1 MNAQHS
7 SGAIGGAARRL
18 EGRVA
23 LITGGTGGIGAAT
36 VRRFVAEGAW
46 VVASGRSSE
55 RGSEI
60 VRELGDHVRFIA
72 ADVTRPEQIDSLID
86 ETVAWRGR
94 LDVLFN
100 NAGETQAPASLL
112 ALEPATLH
120 VEIDTLLTSVVL
132 ATRKAALAMREH
144 GGVILNCSSTAAHR
158 AGSQS
163 AVYSAL
169 KAAVSH
175 FTRCAALELA
185 EQKIRVNAISPG
197 AIVTPMFLKALAVPA
212 GRESE
217 ALDLLREVFGKALP
231 AGRGGGGLPCQRRR
245 QLCHRPGLGRRRRA
259 HRGTVGRAATPAGN
273 DDRRSSQVEARD
285 LTEPDRGHHRLLRPR
300 LALQPGQDCVHP
312 G

>member
-1 MNAQHS
+1 MDT
-7 SGAIGGAARRL
+7 GAPRRL

-23 LITGGTGGIGAAT
+23 LITGGTGGIGAGT

-46 VVASGRSSE
+46 VVASGRSPE
-55 RGSEI
+55 RGNDL
-60 VRELGDHVRFIA
+60 VRQLGDRVRFIA
-72 ADVTRPEQIDSLID
+72 ADLTRPAQIDALVE

-112 ALEPATLH
+112 ALDPAQLRAET
-120 VEIDTLLTSVVL
+120 DTLFTSVVL
-132 ATRKAALAMREH
+132 ATRKAALAMRDH

-185 EQKIRVNAISPG
+185 EHRIRVNAISPG
-197 AIVTPMFLKALAVPA
+197 AIVTPIFLKALAVPA

-217 ALDLLREVFGKALP
+217 VLDLLRQVFAGALP
-231 AGRGGGGLPCQRRR
+231 AGRAGDPADIAAAAAFLASDEGSYVTGQDWIVDGGLTAGLSAAQRR
-245 QLCHRPGLGRRRRA
+245 QQEAMIVA
-259 HRGTVGRAATPAGN
+259 HLKAK
-273 DDRRSSQVEARD
+273 
-285 LTEPDRGHHRLLRPR
+285 LT
-300 LALQPGQDCVHP
+300 A
-312 G
+312 

>member
-1 MNAQHS
+1 MDARTP
-7 SGAIGGAARRL
+7 RRL

-23 LITGGTGGIGAAT
+23 LITGGTGGIGAGT

-46 VVASGRSSE
+46 VVASGRSPE
-55 RGSEI
+55 RGNDL
-60 VRELGDHVRFIA
+60 VRQLGDRVRFIA
-72 ADVTRPEQIDSLID
+72 ADLTRPAQIDALVE

-112 ALEPATLH
+112 ALEPAQLRAET
-120 VEIDTLLTSVVL
+120 DTLFTSVVL
-132 ATRKAALAMREH
+132 ATRKAALAMRDH
-144 GGVILNCSSTAAHR
+144 GGVILNCGSTAAHR

-185 EQKIRVNAISPG
+185 EHRIRVNAISPG
-197 AIVTPMFLKALAVPA
+197 AIVTPIFLKALAVPA

-217 ALDLLREVFGKALP
+217 ALDLLRQVFAGALP
-231 AGRGGGGLPCQRRR
+231 AGRAGDPADIAAAAAFLASDEGSYVTGQDWIVDGGLTAGLSAAQRR
-245 QLCHRPGLGRRRRA
+245 QQEAMIVA
-259 HRGTVGRAATPAGN
+259 HLKAK
-273 DDRRSSQVEARD
+273 
-285 LTEPDRGHHRLLRPR
+285 LT
-300 LALQPGQDCVHP
+300 A
-312 G
+312 

>member
-1 MNAQHS
+1 MNA
-7 SGAIGGAARRL
+7 GRAGEVNAAVPRRL
-18 EGRVA
+18 EARVA

-36 VRRFVAEGAW
+36 VRRFVGEGAW
-46 VVASGRSSE
+46 VVASGRSAD
-55 RGSEI
+55 RGAKL
-60 VRELGDHVRFIA
+60 VRELGDQVRFIA
-72 ADVTRPEQIDSLID
+72 ADVTRAEQIDSLID

-112 ALEPATLH
+112 ALEPATLRT
-120 VEIDTLLTSVVL
+120 EIDTLFSSVVL
-132 ATRKAALAMREH
+132 TTRKAALVMREQ

-185 EQKIRVNAISPG
+185 EHRIRVNAISPG
-197 AIVTPMFLKALAVPA
+197 AIVTPIFLKALAVPE

-217 ALDLLREVFGKALP
+217 ALELLRQVFASALP
-231 AGRGGGGLPCQRRR
+231 AGRAGEPADIAAAATFL
-245 QLCHRPGLGRRRRA
+245 A
-259 HRGTVGRAATPAGN
+259 TRAATSPARTGSSTVASPL
-273 DDRRSSQVEARD
+273 DCRLRSVASRRR
-285 LTEPDRGHHRLLRPR
+285 
-300 LALQPGQDCVHP
+300 
-312 G
+312 

>member
-1 MNAQHS
+1 MNAKQAVGNS
-7 SGAIGGAARRL
+7 DGAPRRL

-23 LITGGTGGIGAAT
+23 LITGGTGGIGAGT

-46 VVASGRSSE
+46 VVASGRSAE
-55 RGSEI
+55 RGAEL

-72 ADVTRPEQIDSLID
+72 ADVTRPEQIDKLID

-100 NAGETQAPASLL
+100 NAGEAQAPASLL
-112 ALEPATLH
+112 ALEPASLGA
-120 VEIDTLLTSVVL
+120 EIDTLFTSVVL
-132 ATRKAALAMREH
+132 ATRKAAQAMSGQ

-163 AVYSAL
+163 AIYSAL

-185 EQKIRVNAISPG
+185 EHRIRVNAISPG
-197 AIVTPMFLKALAVPA
+197 AIVTPIFLKALAVPE

-217 ALDLLREVFGKALP
+217 ALDLLRQVFASALP
-231 AGRGGGGLPCQRRR
+231 AGRAGEPADIAAAAAFLASDDGSYVTGQDWVVDGGLTAGLSAAQRR
-245 QLCHRPGLGRRRRA
+245 Q
-259 HRGTVGRAATPAGN
+259 
-273 DDRRSSQVEARD
+273 QEAMIVNYMKSK
-285 LTEPDRGHHRLLRPR
+285 LT
-300 LALQPGQDCVHP
+300 A
-312 G
+312 

>member
-1 MNAQHS
+1 MNAQQA
-7 SGAIGGAARRL
+7 GEEIGGAARRL

-55 RGSEI
+55 RGAEL
-60 VRELGDHVRFIA
+60 VRSLGERVRFIA
-72 ADVTRPEQIDSLID
+72 ADVTRPEQIDALVD
-86 ETVAWRGR
+86 ATVAWRGR

-100 NAGETQAPASLL
+100 NAGEAQAPASLL
-112 ALEPATLH
+112 ALDPAKLRA
-120 VEIDTLLTSVVL
+120 EIDTLFTSVVL
-132 ATRKAALAMREH
+132 ATRKAALAMREQ

-185 EQKIRVNAISPG
+185 ESRIRVNAISPG
-197 AIVTPMFLKALAVPA
+197 AIVTPIFLKALAVPS

-217 ALDLLREVFGKALP
+217 ALDLLRQVFASALP
-231 AGRGGGGLPCQRRR
+231 AGRAGEPADIAAAAAFLASDEGSYVTGQDWVVDGGLTAGLSAAQRR
-245 QLCHRPGLGRRRRA
+245 QQEA
-259 HRGTVGRAATPAGN
+259 MIVGHLKSKLAT
-273 DDRRSSQVEARD
+273 
-285 LTEPDRGHHRLLRPR
+285 
-300 LALQPGQDCVHP
+300 
-312 G
+312 

>member
-1 MNAQHS
+1 MNARQAGEAS
-7 SGAIGGAARRL
+7 ASVPGRL
-18 EGRVA
+18 DGRVA

-46 VVASGRSSE
+46 VVASGRSQE
-55 RGSEI
+55 RGAEL
-60 VRELGDHVRFIA
+60 VKELGDRVRFIA
-72 ADVTRPEQIDSLID
+72 ADVTRAEQIDALID

-112 ALEPATLH
+112 ALDPATLRT
-120 VEIDTLLTSVVL
+120 ETDTLFTSVVL
-132 ATRKAALAMREH
+132 ATRKAALAMREQ
-144 GGVILNCSSTAAHR
+144 GGVILNCSSTVAHR

-185 EQKIRVNAISPG
+185 EHRIRVNAISPG
-197 AIVTPMFLKALAVPA
+197 AIVTPMFLKALPVPA

-217 ALDLLREVFGKALP
+217 ALDLLRQVFASALP
-231 AGRGGGGLPCQRRR
+231 AGRAGEPADIAATAAFLASDDGSYVTGQDWVVDGGLTAGLSAAQRR
-245 QLCHRPGLGRRRRA
+245 QQE
-259 HRGTVGRAATPAGN
+259 TMIVGHLKSKLAT
-273 DDRRSSQVEARD
+273 
-285 LTEPDRGHHRLLRPR
+285 
-300 LALQPGQDCVHP
+300 
-312 G
+312 